1 MSDFFS
7 VFCLLSSVFFY
18 FCVMNEDEIKFLII
32 RFSSIGDIV
41 LTTPVLRCL
50 KQQVEGAV
58 VHYLTKPQ
66 YASMLENNP
75 YIDKVHILKAFDE
88 TINELKDE
96 GFDYI
101 IDLHKSLRS
110 WRFKNR
116 LKVMDF
122 SFPKLNREKWLMV
135 HFKKD
140 KLPDIHIVDRYFE
153 AVKLFDTVNDGKGL
167 DFFIPEND
175 KILIPDFANTEP
187 GKFVAF
193 AIGGQHETK
202 KLPVE
207 KIIEICSKI
216 NMPVILLGGKED
228 FENGE
233 KISNS
238 CNNATNLCYKLRLN
252 QSASVVEQ
260 SAVVISHDTG
270 LMHIAAALK
279 KNVVSVWG
287 NTIPQFGMYPYL
299 AGEKSKIFEVSD
311 LKCRPCSKIGFSK
324 CPEKHFDC
332 MMKQDTKAIGMYV
345 TEL

>member
-1 MSDFFS
+1 M
-7 VFCLLSSVFFY
+7 
-18 FCVMNEDEIKFLII
+18 DEKEVKFLII

-41 LTTPVLRCL
+41 LTTPVVRCL
-50 KQQVEGAV
+50 KEEVEGAV

-75 YIDKVHILKAFDE
+75 YIDKVHVLKAFDE

-135 HFKKD
+135 HFKKN

-153 AVKLFDTVNDGKGL
+153 AVKLFDAVNDGKGL
-167 DFFIPEND
+167 DFFIPEADIVNL
-175 KILIPDFANTEP
+175 KDFVNYEL

-202 KLPVE
+202 KLPAE
-207 KIIEICSKI
+207 KIVEICQNI
-216 NMPVILLGGKED
+216 VHPVILLGGKED

-233 KISNS
+233 IIAAACKNTI
-238 CNNATNLCYKLRLN
+238 NLCGKLNLN

-260 SAVVISHDTG
+260 SHFVITHDTG
-270 LMHIAAALK
+270 IMHIAAALK
-279 KNVVSVWG
+279 KNIVSVWG

-299 AGEKSKIFEVSD
+299 PGEKSKIYQVEG

-324 CPEKHFDC
+324 CPDKHFDC
-332 MMKQDTKAIGMYV
+332 MMKQDFDGISEYINSWF
-345 TEL
+345 

>member
-1 MSDFFS
+1 
-7 VFCLLSSVFFY
+7 
-18 FCVMNEDEIKFLII
+18 MNENEVKFLII

-41 LTTPVLRCL
+41 LTTPIVRCL

-66 YASMLENNP
+66 YASILENNP
-75 YIDKVHILKAFDE
+75 YVDKVHTLKSYNQ
-88 TINELKDE
+88 TISELKDE

-122 SFPKLNREKWLMV
+122 SFPKLNKEKWMMV
-135 HFKKD
+135 NCKKNQ
-140 KLPDIHIVDRYFE
+140 LPDIHIVDRYFE
-153 AVKLFDTVNDGKGL
+153 AVHLFDAVNDNKGL
-167 DFFIPEND
+167 DFFIPETD
-175 KILIPDFANTEP
+175 KIVISDFANTEP
-187 GKFVAF
+187 HKFVAF

-233 KISNS
+233 LIAKECS
-238 CNNATNLCYKLRLN
+238 NATNLCYKLSLS
-252 QSASVVEQ
+252 QSASVLEQ
-260 SAVVISHDTG
+260 SAVVITHDTG

-279 KNVVSVWG
+279 KNIASIWG
-287 NTIPQFGMYPYL
+287 NTIPQFGMYPYMP
-299 AGEKSKIFEVSD
+299 GEKSKIFEVTG
-311 LKCRPCSKIGFSK
+311 LKCRPCSKIGHEK
-324 CPEKHFDC
+324 CPKKHFDC
-332 MMKQDTKAIGMYV
+332 MQKHDSDAIASYV
-345 TEL
+345 GI

>member
-1 MSDFFS
+1 M
-7 VFCLLSSVFFY
+7 
-18 FCVMNEDEIKFLII
+18 DENDVKFLII

-41 LTTPVLRCL
+41 LTTPVVRCL

-66 YASMLENNP
+66 YASILENNP
-75 YIDKVHILKAFDE
+75 YVDKVHVLKAYEE
-88 TINELKDE
+88 TITELKDE

-122 SFPKLNREKWLMV
+122 SFPKLNREKWLLV
-135 HFKKD
+135 HLKKN

-153 AVKLFDTVNDGKGL
+153 AVKIFDVINDNKGL

-175 KILIPDFANTEP
+175 VVNIRDFANTEP

-207 KIIEICSKI
+207 KIAEICQNI
-216 NMPVILLGGKED
+216 IYPVILLGGKED

-233 KISNS
+233 KIANE
-238 CNNATNLCYKLRLN
+238 CKNVINLCGKLNLN
-252 QSASVVEQ
+252 QSASVVDQ
-260 SAVVISHDTG
+260 SHFVITHDTG
-270 LMHIAAALK
+270 MMHIAAALK
-279 KNVVSVWG
+279 KNIVSVWG
-287 NTIPQFGMYPYL
+287 NTIPQFGMFPYL
-299 AGEKSKIFEVSD
+299 PGEKSRMFEVNG

-345 TEL
+345 S

>member
-1 MSDFFS
+1 MD
-7 VFCLLSSVFFY
+7 
-18 FCVMNEDEIKFLII
+18 EKEIKFLII

-41 LTTPVLRCL
+41 LTTPVVRCL

-66 YASMLENNP
+66 YANIAQNNP
-75 YIDKVHILKAFDE
+75 YVDKVHILKTYDE

-135 HFKKD
+135 HFKKN

-153 AVKLFDTVNDGKGL
+153 AVKLFDAVNDGKGL
-167 DFFIPEND
+167 DFFIPKDDIVNL
-175 KILIPDFANTEP
+175 KDFANIELE
-187 GKFVAF
+187 KFVAF

-202 KLPVE
+202 KLPAE
-207 KIIEICSKI
+207 KIVEICKNI
-216 NMPVILLGGKED
+216 VYPVILLGGKQD

-233 KISNS
+233 IIASACK
-238 CNNATNLCYKLRLN
+238 NAINLCGKLNLN

-260 SAVVISHDTG
+260 SHFVITHDTG
-270 LMHIAAALK
+270 IMHIAAALK
-279 KNVVSVWG
+279 KNIVSVWG

-299 AGEKSKIFEVSD
+299 PGEKSKMFEVKG
-311 LKCRPCSKIGFSK
+311 LKCRPCSKLGFSK
-324 CPEKHFDC
+324 CPDKHFDC
-332 MMKQDTKAIGMYV
+332 MMTQDFSAISEY
-345 TEL
+345 TNSTF

>member
-1 MSDFFS
+1 MDD
-7 VFCLLSSVFFY
+7 
-18 FCVMNEDEIKFLII
+18 NEVKFLII

-41 LTTPVLRCL
+41 LTTPVVRCL

-75 YIDKVHILKAFDE
+75 YVDKVHILKTYDE

-135 HFKKD
+135 HFKKN

-153 AVKLFDTVNDGKGL
+153 AVKLFDAVNDGEGL
-167 DFFIPEND
+167 DFFIPEADIVNL
-175 KILIPDFANTEP
+175 KYFATNEL

-202 KLPVE
+202 KLPAE
-207 KIIEICSKI
+207 KIVEICQNI
-216 NMPVILLGGKED
+216 VHPVILLGGKED

-233 KISNS
+233 IIAAS
-238 CNNATNLCYKLRLN
+238 CNNAINLCGKLNLN

-260 SAVVISHDTG
+260 SHFVITHDTG
-270 LMHIAAALK
+270 IMHIAAALK
-279 KNVVSVWG
+279 KNIASVWG

-299 AGEKSKIFEVSD
+299 AGEKSRIFQVEG

-324 CPEKHFDC
+324 CPDKHFDC
-332 MMKQDTKAIGMYV
+332 MMKQDFASLSDYSNSIF
-345 TEL
+345 

>member
-1 MSDFFS
+1 MEE
-7 VFCLLSSVFFY
+7 
-18 FCVMNEDEIKFLII
+18 NEVKFLII

-41 LTTPVLRCL
+41 LTTPVVRCL

-58 VHYLTKPQ
+58 VHYLTKSQ
-66 YASMLENNP
+66 YASIVENNP
-75 YIDKVHILKAFDE
+75 YVDKVHILKDFEE

-122 SFPKLNREKWLMV
+122 SFRKLNREKWLMV
-135 HFKKD
+135 NFKKN
-140 KLPDIHIVDRYFE
+140 KLPNLHIVDRYFD
-153 AVKLFDTVNDGKGL
+153 AVKVFSTENDGKGL
-167 DFFIPEND
+167 DYFIPQTD
-175 KILIPDFANTEP
+175 KVDLNNYCSISSE
-187 GKFVAF
+187 KFIAF

-202 KLPVE
+202 KLPTE
-207 KIIEICSKI
+207 KIIEICNNI

-233 KISNS
+233 KIVAN
-238 CNNATNLCYKLRLN
+238 CKNTINLCGKLNLN
-252 QSASVVEQ
+252 QSASVVKQ
-260 SAVVISHDTG
+260 SHFVITHDTG

-279 KNVVSVWG
+279 KNIASVWG

-299 AGEKSKIFEVSD
+299 PGEKSKIFEVEG
-311 LKCRPCSKIGFSK
+311 LKCRPCSKLGHKK
-324 CPEKHFDC
+324 CPKDHFDC
-332 MMKQDTKAIGMYV
+332 MMKQDVKAIGEYV
-345 TEL
+345 VKDNRS

>member
-1 MSDFFS
+1 MDE
-7 VFCLLSSVFFY
+7 
-18 FCVMNEDEIKFLII
+18 NEVKFLII

-41 LTTPVLRCL
+41 LTTPVIRCL

-66 YASMLENNP
+66 YASIVEDNP
-75 YIDKVHILKAFDE
+75 NIDKVHILKSYEE

-135 HFKKD
+135 HCKKN

-153 AVKLFDTVNDGKGL
+153 AVKLFDVENDTKGL
-167 DFFIPEND
+167 DYCIPEAD
-175 KILIPDFANTEP
+175 KVDLNNYCSISSE
-187 GKFVAF
+187 KFIAF

-202 KLPVE
+202 KLPAE
-207 KIIEICSKI
+207 KIIEICNNI
-216 NMPVILLGGKED
+216 NIPVILLGGKED

-233 KISNS
+233 RINTNCKNTI
-238 CNNATNLCYKLRLN
+238 NLCGKLNLN
-252 QSASVVEQ
+252 QSASVIEQ
-260 SAVVISHDTG
+260 SHFVITHDTG

-279 KNVVSVWG
+279 KNIVSVWG

-299 AGEKSKIFEVSD
+299 PGEKSKIFEVEG
-311 LKCRPCSKIGFSK
+311 LKCRPCSKLGHKK
-324 CPEKHFDC
+324 CPKSHFDC
-332 MMKQDTKAIGMYV
+332 MMKQDVKGIGEYV
-345 TEL
+345 VKDNRS

>member
-1 MSDFFS
+1 MEE
-7 VFCLLSSVFFY
+7 
-18 FCVMNEDEIKFLII
+18 NEVKFLII

-41 LTTPVLRCL
+41 LTTPVVRCL
-50 KQQVEGAV
+50 KQLVEGAV

-66 YASMLENNP
+66 YASIVENNP
-75 YIDKVHILKAFDE
+75 HVDKVHILKNFDE

-135 HFKKD
+135 NFKKD
-140 KLPDIHIVDRYFE
+140 KLPNVHIVDRYFE
-153 AVKLFDTVNDGKGL
+153 AVKVFDVNNDNKGL
-167 DFFIPEND
+167 DYFIPNED
-175 KILIPDFANTEP
+175 KVDISNYCDIPSE
-187 GKFVAF
+187 KFVAF

-202 KLPVE
+202 KLPSE
-207 KIIEICSKI
+207 KIIEICNNI

-233 KISNS
+233 KI
-238 CNNATNLCYKLRLN
+238 NANCKNTINLCGKLNLN
-252 QSASVVEQ
+252 QSASVIEQ
-260 SAVVISHDTG
+260 SHFVITHDTG

-279 KNVVSVWG
+279 KNIASVWG

-299 AGEKSKIFEVSD
+299 PGEKSKIFEVEG
-311 LKCRPCSKIGFSK
+311 LKCRPCSKLGHKK
-324 CPEKHFDC
+324 CPKGHFDC
-332 MMKQDTKAIGMYV
+332 MMKQDVKGIG
-345 TEL
+345 ELVMKDYKS

>member
-1 MSDFFS
+1 
-7 VFCLLSSVFFY
+7 
-18 FCVMNEDEIKFLII
+18 MNENEVKFLII

-41 LTTPVLRCL
+41 LTTPVVRCL

-66 YASMLENNP
+66 YASILENNP
-75 YIDKVHILKAFDE
+75 YVDKVHTLKSYNE

-122 SFPKLNREKWLMV
+122 SFPKLNKEKWMMV
-135 HFKKD
+135 NCKKNQ
-140 KLPDIHIVDRYFE
+140 LPDIHIVDRYFE
-153 AVKLFDTVNDGKGL
+153 AVHLFDAINDNKGL
-167 DFFIPEND
+167 DFFISEAD
-175 KILIPDFANTEP
+175 KIAISGFAEAEP
-187 GKFVAF
+187 HKFVAF

-216 NMPVILLGGKED
+216 DMPVILLGGKED

-233 KISNS
+233 LIATKCSNV
-238 CNNATNLCYKLRLN
+238 TNLCNKLNLS

-260 SAVVISHDTG
+260 SALVITHDTG

-279 KNVVSVWG
+279 KNIASVWG

-299 AGEKSKIFEVSD
+299 AGEKSRIFEVKD
-311 LKCRPCSKIGFSK
+311 LKCRPCSKIGYEK
-324 CPEKHFDC
+324 CPKKHFDC
-332 MMKQDTKAIGMYV
+332 MQKQDANAIAEFV
-345 TEL
+345 KTIF

>member
-1 MSDFFS
+1 MEE
-7 VFCLLSSVFFY
+7 
-18 FCVMNEDEIKFLII
+18 NEVKFLII

-41 LTTPVLRCL
+41 LTTPVVRCL

-66 YASMLENNP
+66 YASIVENNP
-75 YIDKVHILKAFDE
+75 YVDKVHILKDFDG

-135 HFKKD
+135 KFKKN
-140 KLPDIHIVDRYFE
+140 KLPNLHIVDRYFE
-153 AVKLFDTVNDGKGL
+153 AVKVFSAENDGKGL
-167 DFFIPEND
+167 DYFIPLAD
-175 KILIPDFANTEP
+175 KVDLNSYCSISSE
-187 GKFVAF
+187 KFVAF

-202 KLPVE
+202 KLPTE
-207 KIIEICSKI
+207 KIIEICNNI
-216 NMPVILLGGKED
+216 NIPVILLGGKED

-233 KISNS
+233 RI
-238 CNNATNLCYKLRLN
+238 NANCKNTINLCGKLNLN
-252 QSASVVEQ
+252 QSASVIEQ
-260 SAVVISHDTG
+260 SHFVITHDTG

-279 KNVVSVWG
+279 KNIVSVWG

-299 AGEKSKIFEVSD
+299 PGEKSKIFEIEG
-311 LKCRPCSKIGFSK
+311 LKCRPCSKLGHKK
-324 CPEKHFDC
+324 CPKDHFDC
-332 MMKQDTKAIGMYV
+332 MMKQDVKGIGEYV
-345 TEL
+345 VKDNRS

>member
-1 MSDFFS
+1 MEE
-7 VFCLLSSVFFY
+7 
-18 FCVMNEDEIKFLII
+18 NEVKFLII

-41 LTTPVLRCL
+41 LTTPVVRCL
-50 KQQVEGAV
+50 KQLVEGAV

-66 YASMLENNP
+66 YASIVENNP
-75 YIDKVHILKAFDE
+75 HVDKVHILKNFDE

-135 HFKKD
+135 NFKKD
-140 KLPDIHIVDRYFE
+140 KLPNVHIVDRYFE
-153 AVKLFDTVNDGKGL
+153 AVKVFDVNNDNKGL
-167 DFFIPEND
+167 DYFIPNED
-175 KILIPDFANTEP
+175 KVDLSNYCDIPSE
-187 GKFVAF
+187 KFVAF

-202 KLPVE
+202 KLPSE
-207 KIIEICSKI
+207 KIIEICSNI
-216 NMPVILLGGKED
+216 NITVILLGGKED

-233 KISNS
+233 KI
-238 CNNATNLCYKLRLN
+238 NANCKNTINLCGKLNLN
-252 QSASVVEQ
+252 QSASVIEQ
-260 SAVVISHDTG
+260 SHFVITHDTG

-279 KNVVSVWG
+279 KNIASVWG

-299 AGEKSKIFEVSD
+299 PGEKSKIFEVEG
-311 LKCRPCSKIGFSK
+311 LKCRPCSKLGHKK
-324 CPEKHFDC
+324 CPKGHFDC
-332 MMKQDTKAIGMYV
+332 MMKQDVKGIG
-345 TEL
+345 ELVMKDYKS